1 MTLLD
6 NRYQVIQELG
16 EGAFGKTFLA
26 VDTRSPMR
34 RRCVVKQL
42 KLGVNDADN
51 RRYQNLFAREAV
63 VLEQI
68 GQRANG
74 RVPNLLAYFTE
85 NGDFFFVM
93 ELVPGP
99 TLAERIA
106 EKGKQDEATVRGW
119 LVKSLE
125 ILDFLHRVEYAD
137 ADGKTFRGIIHRDV
151 KPGNIILHARDD
163 APVLIDFGVVKEIAA
178 RSTVGHG
185 GTLTKMAGTPYYM
198 PLEQQNGHPV
208 AASDLYALGVTAM
221 VALTGK
227 NPLEFYEPSD
237 LSFEWRGFAPGVS
250 GEFADILDHATRL
263 KARERFQSAREMIEV
278 LTPKPAPD
286 AVRVVVEDDSI
297 GPLLETLN
305 GLLPGQFEQ
314 LLLILNAPVQFLAGK
329 NAPPAERVSD
339 LVRWARSANAYER
352 LELLVERYRQPKL
365 IEELPGPVVTPAP
378 AIVVPK
384 PLAKTFKNSIGMEF
398 VLIPSGKFLMGGD
411 GYDDEKPVHEVT
423 IENPFYLGK
432 YQVTQAD
439 WKAVMGK
446 NPSRFKGDDRLPV
459 ETVSWNDCQDF
470 LKKLNLMEKDVVY
483 RLPSESEW
491 EYACR
496 AGTTG
501 DHAGKL
507 DEMGWYSEN
516 SGGKTH
522 PVGLKGANKFGLYDM
537 HGNVWE
543 WCQDRWHE
551 NYIGAQTDGIPWET
565 GNDEKRVLRGGS
577 WNYFAVSC
585 RSAYRGWDGPD
596 ARGSDVGFR
605 CVIRSART

>member
-16 EGAFGKTFLA
+16 EGAFGKTFIA
-26 VDTRSPMR
+26 EDTRSPMR

-85 NGDFFFVM
+85 NGDFYFVM

-125 ILDFLHRVEYAD
+125 TLDFLHRVEYAD
-137 ADGKTFRGIIHRDV
+137 ADGKAFRGLIHRDL

-178 RSTVGHG
+178 RSTIGHG
-185 GTLTKMAGTPYYM
+185 GTMTKMAGTPYYM
-198 PLEQQNGHPV
+198 PPEQQNGHPV

-227 NPLEFYEPSD
+227 SPIEFYEPSD
-237 LSFEWRGFAPGVS
+237 LSFEWRAFAPGVS
-250 GEFADILDHATRL
+250 GELADILDHATRL
-263 KARERFQSAREMIEV
+263 RARERFQSAREMIET

-286 AVRVVVEDDSI
+286 AARVVVEDVSI
-297 GPLLETLN
+297 AALLETLN

-339 LVRWARSANAYER
+339 LVRWARSANAYAR
-352 LELLVERYRQPKL
+352 LELLAERYRQPLL
-365 IEELPGPVVTPAP
+365 IQELPEPFVTPAP
-378 AIVVPK
+378 AVIVPEPFVTPAPAVVVPK
-384 PLAKTFKNSIGMEF
+384 PLPQMFTNSIGMEF
-398 VLIPSGKFLMGGD
+398 VLVPAGRFKMGD
-411 GYDDEKPVHEVT
+411 HRHNNEKPVHDVT
-423 IENPFYLGK
+423 IGNPFYLGK
-432 YQVTQAD
+432 YQVTQGD
-439 WKAVMGK
+439 WKSVMGE
-446 NPSRFKGDDRLPV
+446 NPSDFKVDDRLPV
-459 ETVSWNDCQDF
+459 ERVTWNDCQDF
-470 LKKLNLMEKDVVY
+470 LKNLNAIEKDVVY
-483 RLPSESEW
+483 RLPSEAEW

-501 DHAGKL
+501 DFYADLNDAG
-507 DEMGWYSEN
+507 WCRFN
-516 SGGKTH
+516 SNLR
-522 PVGLKGANKFGLYDM
+522 PNLVGQKFRNPFGLHDM

-551 NYIGAQTDGIPWET
+551 NYNDAPEDGCAWET
-565 GNDEKRVLRGGS
+565 GNDKRRVMRGGS
-577 WNYFAVSC
+577 W
-585 RSAYRGWDGPD
+585 GDD
-596 ARGSDVGFR
+596 ASSLASVL
-605 CVIRSART
+605 